1 MALITETFA
10 PKANAVE
17 AALDRIARFFDALR
31 AGHAAAA
38 DFDRYAHMSDAALAA
53 KGLDRE
59 KVSRAIMQ
67 RHFG

>member
-1 MALITETFA
+1 MALITENFTT
-10 PKANAVE
+10 KANVLE

-31 AGHAAAA
+31 AGQAAAA
-38 DFDRYAHMSDAALAA
+38 EFDRYAHMSDTALAA

-59 KVSRAIMQ
+59 TVSRAIMQ

>member
-1 MALITETFA
+1 MALITENIA
-10 PKANAVE
+10 PKANAFE
-17 AALDRIARFFDALR
+17 AALDRITRFFDALR
-31 AGHAAAA
+31 AGQAAAA
-38 DFDRYAHMSDAALAA
+38 EFDRFAHMSDATLAA